1 MIALPIE
8 LMMERSIQIEAT
20 VYITVK
26 DLAPIDDT
34 DSIEP
39 TEPMIVSLSS
49 PKIDTVTIF
58 CLGST
63 DNKTDSSNIR
73 YEVHIS
79 TDSNFSVDST
89 TLKQT
94 LVGTLEAD
102 IGGLDSNTL
111 YYVKIKAMDASNNF
125 SISGEKSIKT
135 LEESV
140 ELNSNIEV
148 EKASDLALYNPTEDG
163 DKLIFQTFS
172 NSKPPKS
179 GAILIGDSDNPYLK
193 RVVSVNKNQDKIEV
207 KTEDTTISDVINTG
221 KVSSKTVLFNTQN
234 DVDSSALKRMVRYK
248 TDYKKES
255 TQIWKSGRFSV
266 TDIKN
271 LNSKNSKYLQKSNI
285 SNNYYEITIA
295 DNDIVVNAEKTLQV
309 DIKAKMKDEGITEGY
324 KFNL

>member
-1 MIALPIE
+1 
-8 LMMERSIQIEAT
+8 
-20 VYITVK
+20 
-26 DLAPIDDT
+26 
-34 DSIEP
+34 
-39 TEPMIVSLSS
+39 MIVSLSS

-58 CLGST
+58 WLGST

-111 YYVKIKAMDASNNF
+111 YYVKIKAIDTSNNF
-125 SISGEKSIKT
+125 SISGEKSIQT

-148 EKASDLALYNPTEDG
+148 EKASDLALYNLTEDG

-221 KVSSKTVLFNTQN
+221 RVSSKTVLFIP
-234 DVDSSALKRMVRYK
+234 K
-248 TDYKKES
+248 TM
-255 TQIWKSGRFSV
+255 
-266 TDIKN
+266 
-271 LNSKNSKYLQKSNI
+271 L
-285 SNNYYEITIA
+285 
-295 DNDIVVNAEKTLQV
+295 IVQL
-309 DIKAKMKDEGITEGY
+309 
-324 KFNL
+324 